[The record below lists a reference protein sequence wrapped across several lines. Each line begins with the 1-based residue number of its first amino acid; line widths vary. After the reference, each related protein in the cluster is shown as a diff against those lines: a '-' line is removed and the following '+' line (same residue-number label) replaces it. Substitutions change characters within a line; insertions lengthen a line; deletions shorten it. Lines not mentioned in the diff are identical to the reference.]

1 MNIDPSDYEILVV
14 DDIPSNVLLL
24 KAILTRHHFNIV
36 TASNGREAIE
46 IIEKKAPDLALVDV
60 MMPEINGY
68 DLCRHI
74 REKMKLDDLPIIL
87 LTALN
92 DSEDIVIGFEAGA
105 NDFVSKPFNNEV
117 LLMRIRFQL
126 SIIASK
132 RLILK
137 QAKELSA
144 TISSRDKLYS
154 VIAHDLRS
162 PLATLKMILNYVS
175 TKISSFDIDEDLK
188 DMISTANSISEDAF
202 NLFDNLL
209 KWTKSQNNML
219 RYVPQK
225 IEVTELVESSIEIL
239 KGVAYNKGITIITK
253 LFNEKISVEVDID
266 MIKTVFRNILS
277 NAIKFS
283 EKGSN
288 IILEAINRGD
298 NVLFNI
304 IDQGKG
310 MDRSSIEKIESGKVD
325 FTSVG
330 TNNESGSGLGLMLTR
345 EFIIR
350 NGGTLSVHSVVGEGS
365 TFSFYIPILK

>member
-239 KGVAYNKGITIITK
+239 KGGAYNKGITIITK